1 MKRSEIKQI
10 LPHREPMLL
19 VDEVILENDVAYAT
33 YQVRGDEFF
42 LQGHFPDY
50 PVVPGV
56 ILCEIMAQSS
66 ALLLVE
72 ELVGRIPFYAGIDKV
87 RFKQQVRPGDL
98 LNIRAKILQ
107 RKNLLF
113 VVDAEISV
121 AGNLCTKGLLTFV
134 LVDKDKVSTQ

>member
-66 ALLLVE
+66 AMLLVE

-98 LNIRAKILQ
+98 LNVKAKIIQ